1 MFAAVQVLTM
11 FIETKR
17 LILKPLAVT
26 DYDFLCA
33 LWVQRGVYHHIT
45 GKPMRPEEVWLR
57 LLRDIGHW
65 QVFGFGNWLVRLKDT
80 EQPIGVV
87 GIFDYKRDIK
97 PAFDTLETGWVFD
110 PAFHGQGYA
119 SEALAAALACADDT
133 LNLPRLV
140 CMISP
145 ENEASLKLALKSGYK
160 PLRDSLFHGEPV
172 FILERSPP

>member
-1 MFAAVQVLTM
+1 
-11 FIETKR
+11 
-17 LILKPLAVT
+17 
-26 DYDFLCA
+26 
-33 LWVQRGVYHHIT
+33 
-45 GKPMRPEEVWLR
+45 MRPEEVWLR

-65 QVFGFGNWLVRLKDT
+65 QVFGFGNWSVRLKDI

-119 SEALAAALACADDT
+119 SEALAAALTCADDT

-160 PLRDSLFHGEPV
+160 PLRDSTFHGESV
-172 FILERSPP
+172 FILERSHP